1 MELLDR
7 YTGKYTDFSNLPQII
22 DLGRFAIVSDN
33 AVKELTGNTYKVQ
46 DGQRIQQDILDASNK
61 DKHEIFENIAELF
74 DDGKF
79 KAVPL
84 LQGIKSGLVFGD
96 FATRLEEELCHIVAI
111 FHAPY
116 SKLNRTI
123 EKVPVSK
130 AKRISNRSNQY
141 LAAHTEDWYH
151 KSLVS
156 FRPSR
161 ILTEEVII
169 DEDVYENQ
177 LLIAFVT
184 RAAKYLERRIR
195 HTRDISS
202 FLKKYNQL
210 MDKYKNSTGWYK
222 RVRRELSLAGD
233 VYDEESGNYK
243 SGNSDMEIATST
255 ARRLSRLRDSLL
267 KLRQFD
273 LFNSVDQRRVKNI
286 QYHDTNVLIN
296 DKHYRYLKDLW
307 ILLIKE
313 EHSNKEENKAL
324 EDELIVNN
332 IRKYGA
338 TLINYAVK
346 HTEYLGYEINGL
358 DEAWVAKRDNRQDLK
373 FHVDKYGILNL
384 SVGTTNMRFVVSCNL
399 PSPLLESQIP
409 ENTFILAYDNEQV
422 TEDESEFDSPSGSL
436 YQTDKIIPVSLRD
449 ISCVERVAKVI
460 RKEMLKQYVCQTI
473 LKTYDIPRNIL
484 QYVDL
489 AKGQI
494 ASISIDA
501 ITSTYTFVKYPDLG
515 FNRYKCR
522 EFAFASESYK
532 DKKHTEQIE
541 IQKSFDDF
549 LDMYEL
555 AFMELSENLKCFDMD
570 CSMPINNWQCENLNY
585 IECICGC
592 VLDSTDLNQI
602 KFYKKGTGFSPEE
615 LGMDYL
621 EIRICDQKI

>member
-7 YTGKYTDFSNLPQII
+7 YTGNYIDYSNLPQII
-22 DLGRFAIVSDN
+22 DLGRFAIVGDN
-33 AVKELTGNTYKVQ
+33 EIKELTSSTYKVQ
-46 DGQRIQQDILDASNK
+46 DGQRIQQDILDDANK

-74 DDGKF
+74 DDGNF

-96 FATRLEEELCHIVAI
+96 FATQLEEELSHIEAI

-161 ILTEEVII
+161 ILTEEVIM

-243 SGNSDMEIATST
+243 SSNSDMEIATST

-273 LFNSVDQRRVKNI
+273 LFNNVDQRRVKNI

-313 EHSNKEENKAL
+313 EHSNKDDEKAS
-324 EDELIVNN
+324 EDELIVCN

-338 TLINYAVK
+338 SLINYAVK
-346 HTEYLGYEINGL
+346 HVEYLGYEIFGQDNN
-358 DEAWVAKRDNRQDLK
+358 WSAKRENCPDLNFHIDK
-373 FHVDKYGILNL
+373 FGVLLL
-384 SVGTTNMRFVVSCNL
+384 SVGATNLRFVVLCSM
-399 PSPLLESQIP
+399 PSPVQESQIP
-409 ENTFILAYDNEQV
+409 DNTYILYLDNEQDMNDI
-422 TEDESEFDSPSGSL
+422 EDSESKKSL
-436 YQTDKIIPVSLRD
+436 YVSERILPVSLRD
-449 ISCVERVAKVI
+449 ISCVERVATIIK
-460 RKEMLKQYVCQTI
+460 KELLKQYVCNTI
-473 LKTYDIPRNIL
+473 LKVYDIPRNIL
-484 QYVDL
+484 QYVLNAKAYIGSIGIDL
-489 AKGQI
+489 K
-494 ASISIDA
+494 S
-501 ITSTYTFVKYPDLG
+501 STFMFGKYPDIE
-515 FNRYKCR
+515 FNRYKFR
-522 EFAFASESYK
+522 EIVCGSESFK
-532 DKKHTEQIE
+532 EKKHPEQVE
-541 IQKSFDDF
+541 IQKSIDDF

-555 AFMELSENLKCFDMD
+555 ASMELIDKLKCFDSD
-570 CSMPINNWQCENLNY
+570 CSMPINNWQCENLSY
-585 IECICGC
+585 IECVCGS
-592 VLDSTDLNQI
+592 VLDTTDLQHI
-602 KFYKKGTGFSPEE
+602 QFYKKGTGFSPDE

-621 EIRICDQKI
+621 EISLQQPN